1 MIKRVAKGLLEK
13 LGYEIHRKTDADSNS
28 FAGFTPSYLARI
40 CQPQTVFDVG
50 IGYGTFPL
58 YEAFPN
64 AKFVLVEPL
73 RHYEDTM
80 EEIARKYDCDIFYK
94 AVSDREGLLA
104 LTIDTKELER
114 SSFATRTSLTKTEN
128 KLEEQEV
135 EVTTLD
141 KISGQYPDL
150 KRPIL
155 IKIDTEG
162 HELKV
167 LRGATSLL
175 QMTEVV
181 IAEVSIA
188 KRFEDSYQFEDLVY
202 FMKEHGFYL
211 LSFLDI
217 THPPGELRP
226 RFADIVFK
234 RQEETDLT
242 RPVET
247 YTNTS

>member
-1 MIKRVAKGLLEK
+1 M
-13 LGYEIHRKTDADSNS
+13 
-28 FAGFTPSYLARI
+28 GFHSSYLARI

-50 IGYGTFPL
+50 IGYGTYAL

-64 AKFVLVEPL
+64 AKFILVEPL
-73 RHYEDTM
+73 RHYEDAI
-80 EEIARKYDCDIFYK
+80 EEIARKYDCDVFYK
-94 AVSDREGLLA
+94 AVSDTDGFRRI
-104 LTIDTKELER
+104 TVDTKDLEKI
-114 SSFATRTSLTKTEN
+114 SFATRTSLTRTGN
-128 KLEEQEV
+128 RLEEQEV

-141 KISGQYPDL
+141 KILGKYPNL

-167 LRGATSLL
+167 LQGSTSLL
-175 QMTEVV
+175 QITDVV

-188 KRFEDSYQFEDLVY
+188 KRFEDSYQFEDLVL

-217 THPPGELRP
+217 THAGGELRP

-234 RQEETDLT
+234 RQEEKDLT
-242 RPVET
+242 GPVET
-247 YTNTS
+247 YTNRS